1 MIKQKEGYAT
11 DHYVE
16 GDLIEK
22 GELTTLPDGAKVI
35 NFKLRNLRQ
44 YVVRK
49 KQSYPRKRYMT
60 QQLTY
65 YCTAWHDRAEDA
77 DIMFSDNDKIWVR
90 GYFQWNDRYNIQ
102 ELVVDECG
110 RWTKPKEH
118 TIPGETERSL

>member
-35 NFKLRNLRQ
+35 NFKLRNLREH
-44 YVVRK
+44 VVRYK
-49 KQSYPRKRYMT
+49 YPYPRKRFVPRYMN
-60 QQLTY
+60 Y
-65 YCTAWHDRAEDA
+65 NCIAWHDRAEYV
-77 DIMFSDNDKIWVR
+77 DILFSQGDKIWVR
-90 GYFQWNDRYNIQ
+90 GYFQWNDRYNLP